1 MKQIQNVCKNYK
13 KTLKYCASTAKES
26 ENIAKKN
33 VLKQS
38 QQELLGQFSSTVEQD
53 CTTKEDDFRAVF
65 LKPGVATHLCVAN
78 ILQCVA
84 KNLKL
89 KVFAEIFVRLLF
101 VLSSRHYK
109 FGRLSINKTRQ
120 RLMNQN

>member
-1 MKQIQNVCKNYK
+1 
-13 KTLKYCASTAKES
+13 LKYCASTAKES
-26 ENIAKKN
+26 ENIAKKKKN
-33 VLKQS
+33 LKQP
-38 QQELLGQFSSTVEQD
+38 QHELLGQFSSTVEQD

-78 ILQCVA
+78 ILQCVT

-109 FGRLSINKTRQ
+109 FGRLSINKTRPM
-120 RLMNQN
+120 LMNQN